1 MKQRLRTYTAYS
13 IGCAVVWGIIL
24 IAVATA
30 ANADTTQTYLLVFC
44 GWVIGWLSAT
54 IARVVYP
61 PPKQR
66 HRSNVMP

>member
-1 MKQRLRTYTAYS
+1 MTQRLRTYAAS
-13 IGCAVVWGIIL
+13 NIGCAVVWAIVL
-24 IAVATA
+24 IAVAA
-30 ANADTTQTYLLVFC
+30 AASADTAQTYLLIFC

-54 IARVVYP
+54 IARVAYP